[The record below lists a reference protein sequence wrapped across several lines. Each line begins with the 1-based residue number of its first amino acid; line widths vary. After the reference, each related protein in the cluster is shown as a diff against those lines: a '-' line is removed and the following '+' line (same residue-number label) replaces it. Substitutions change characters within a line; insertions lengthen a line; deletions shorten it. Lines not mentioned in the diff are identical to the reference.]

1 MLIEPKEITVTDS
14 NGAEHQY
21 TIGKFP
27 AVAGREILA
36 KYPLSNAPKL
46 ADYGVSQDVM
56 LKLMNH
62 VTKRLSDGREIRL
75 STAALVD
82 NHVPDAE
89 ALLRI
94 EMASLGYNVSFFSN
108 AGVKN
113 FRDYLL
119 TQAESLIQSIMTTP
133 MGSSLLSSLQDS
145 QRTANSKKK

>member
-21 TIGKFP
+21 TIGKYP

-46 ADYGVSQDVM
+46 ADYGVSQETM

-62 VTKRLSDGREIRL
+62 VTKTLSDGREIRL
-75 STAALVD
+75 STVALVD

-108 AGVKN
+108 AGVKD
-113 FRDYLL
+113 FQGYLL
-119 TQAESLIQSIMTTP
+119 AQLETLINKAMQMPTVLSAV
-133 MGSSLLSSLQDS
+133 SSAVAS

>member
-21 TIGKFP
+21 TIGKYP

-46 ADYGVSQDVM
+46 ADYGVSQETM

-62 VTKRLSDGREIRL
+62 VTKTLSDGREIRL

-108 AGVKN
+108 AGVKD
-113 FRDYLL
+113 FQGYLL
-119 TQAESLIQSIMTTP
+119 AQLETLINKAMQMPT
-133 MGSSLLSSLQDS
+133 LSSALSSAVVS

>member
-21 TIGKFP
+21 TIGKYP

-46 ADYGVSQDVM
+46 ADYGVSQETM

-62 VTKRLSDGREIRL
+62 VTKTLSDGREIRL

-82 NHVPDAE
+82 NHVPGAE

-108 AGVKN
+108 AGVKD
-113 FRDYLL
+113 FQGYLL
-119 TQAESLIQSIMTTP
+119 AQLETLINKAMQMPTVLSAV
-133 MGSSLLSSLQDS
+133 SSAVAS

>member
-21 TIGKFP
+21 TIGKYP

-46 ADYGVSQDVM
+46 ADYGVSQETM

-62 VTKRLSDGREIRL
+62 VTKTLSDGREIRL

-108 AGVKN
+108 AGVKD
-113 FRDYLL
+113 FQGYLL
-119 TQAESLIQSIMTTP
+119 AQLETLINKAMQMPTVLSAV
-133 MGSSLLSSLQDS
+133 SSAVAS

>member
-21 TIGKFP
+21 TIGKYP

-46 ADYGVSQDVM
+46 ADYGVSQETM

-62 VTKRLSDGREIRL
+62 VTKTLSDGREIRL
-75 STAALVD
+75 STTALVD

-108 AGVKN
+108 AGVKD
-113 FRDYLL
+113 FQGYLL
-119 TQAESLIQSIMTTP
+119 AQLETLINKAMQMPTVLSAV
-133 MGSSLLSSLQDS
+133 SSAVAS

>member
-14 NGAEHQY
+14 DGSEHQY
-21 TIGKFP
+21 TIGKYP

-46 ADYGVSQDVM
+46 ADYGVSQETM

-62 VTKRLSDGREIRL
+62 VTKTLSDGREIRL

-108 AGVKN
+108 AGVKD
-113 FRDYLL
+113 FQGYLL
-119 TQAESLIQSIMTTP
+119 AQLETLINKAMQMPT
-133 MGSSLLSSLQDS
+133 LSSALSSAVVS

>member
-21 TIGKFP
+21 TIGKYP

-46 ADYGVSQDVM
+46 ADYGVSQETM

-62 VTKRLSDGREIRL
+62 VTKTLSDGREIRL

-108 AGVKN
+108 AGVKD
-113 FRDYLL
+113 FQGYLL
-119 TQAESLIQSIMTTP
+119 AQLETLINKAMQMPT
-133 MGSSLLSSLQDS
+133 LSSALSSAVAS

>member
-14 NGAEHQY
+14 NGVEHQY
-21 TIGKFP
+21 TIGKYP

-46 ADYGVSQDVM
+46 ADYGVSQETM

-62 VTKRLSDGREIRL
+62 VTKTLSDGREIRL

-94 EMASLGYNVSFFSN
+94 EMASLGYNVSFFSK
-108 AGVKN
+108 KN
-113 FRDYLL
+113 SNGLSGFLL
-119 TQAESLIQSIMTTP
+119 EQAESLVQKFMQTP
-133 MGSSLLSSLQDS
+133 TGSSLLSSLQGSAHS
-145 QRTANSKKK
+145 QSSKKK